1 LYVRQVLGLSS
12 ASFGLM
18 MGVIGAGAVLGGL
31 MMPQLHRLFSR
42 NNLIMLAG
50 ASCSLA
56 LVPLAVIPGV
66 MTAYAA
72 LLVFG
77 IGWIVGASNLQ
88 ATVQLATAPW
98 VRARVLALYQAVFN
112 GGMGLGAIFWGA
124 LGEHAG
130 LPGTIFAAGLG
141 GGVIA
146 LLTRAVQLPAEIG
159 DPSAPAIS
167 VPRALSSAPA
177 ISVPRALSISEEMAP
192 LLHSARHRLLLAISY
207 HVHPATAA
215 AFRSAMVEVRLSRYR
230 DGAVGWALSRDVSDP
245 THRVETFRTRDWHEL
260 QRGFERLNLADSRE
274 DQCLREPPTRHSQRH
289 GSGPCRTVQRGAHC
303 QQDSQ
308 RQQERGIRRPSA
320 ATSARITA
328 AASISMLV
336 RIRWRLRS
344 IKSAKAPAGSART
357 STGSCAAA
365 GTKLTINGLGDRS
378 VMIQALAV
386 FWIQVPRAE
395 IVLASHSQKNAR
407 LANGA
412 PAECAVR
419 SGSSAE

>member
-1 LYVRQVLGLSS
+1 
-12 ASFGLM
+12 M

-159 DPSAPAIS
+159 DPRP
-167 VPRALSSAPA
+167 SAPA

-207 HVHPATAA
+207 HVHPASAA

-245 THRVETFRTRDWHEL
+245 THWVETFRTRDWHEL

-308 RQQERGIRRPSA
+308 RQQERGIKASQRRNE
-320 ATSARITA
+320 REDHG
-328 AASISMLV
+328 
-336 RIRWRLRS
+336 RS
-344 IKSAKAPAGSART
+344 EHQHVGQ
-357 STGSCAAA
+357 
-365 GTKLTINGLGDRS
+365 DQ
-378 VMIQALAV
+378 VALAV
-386 FWIQVPRAE
+386 HQVGQSSGRERKNKHRELRGGRDQADHQWTWRQVRHDPSAGGVLDPGPQGGDSIGQPQPEERSHRQPREA
-395 IVLASHSQKNAR
+395 AR
-407 LANGA
+407 
-412 PAECAVR
+412 PAQDR
-419 SGSSAE
+419 WRGRY